1 MTREEFHALTGQEIV
16 LLDGATGSNLM
27 AAGMPR
33 GVCTEEW
40 ICEHPQVI
48 KDLQRAYKE
57 AGSRI
62 VLAPTFSANRM
73 NLEDRG
79 LGDRLEEIN
88 RKLVGFTREAV
99 GEDFLVGGDLTTTG
113 KTAEDY
119 GMLME
124 IYKEQIGILAEAGV
138 DLLMVE
144 TMLGLDETM
153 AALEAARAV
162 CDLPVLCSLTIES
175 DGSLFFGGNVFDAA
189 AALSEMGADA
199 VGINCSVGP
208 DRLEA
213 VVRNIKKAVK
223 VPVLAK
229 PNAGMPTITDTGD
242 AVYSMGADEFAF
254 HMEKLVQAGAD
265 IIGGCCG
272 TTPEYIR
279 KTAEKCRRNYYE
291 NVDTVL

>member
-1 MTREEFHALTGQEIV
+1 MTREEFHQLTERETVI
-16 LLDGATGSNLM
+16 LDGATGYNLLK
-27 AAGMPR
+27 AGMPR

-40 ICEHPQVI
+40 ICKNPQVLVN
-48 KDLQRAYKE
+48 LQRGYKE

-79 LGDRLEEIN
+79 LGDRIEEIN
-88 RKLVGFTREAV
+88 RRLVGITREAV

-119 GMLME
+119 GMLLD
-124 IYKEQIGILAEAGV
+124 IYREQMQILSEAGV

-144 TMLGLDETM
+144 TMLGLEETL
-153 AALEAARAV
+153 AALEAAREV
-162 CDLPVLCSLTIES
+162 CDLPVMCSLTIES
-175 DGSLFFGGNVFDAA
+175 DGGLFFGGNVFEAA
-189 AALSEMGADA
+189 AALAEMGADA

-213 VVRNIKKAVK
+213 VVRNMKRTVDI
-223 VPVLAK
+223 PVVVK

-254 HMEKLVQAGAD
+254 HMEALVKAGAD

-279 KTAEKCRRNYYE
+279 KVAERCCRK
-291 NVDTVL
+291 

>member
-1 MTREEFHALTGQEIV
+1 MTREEFYQLTERETVI
-16 LLDGATGSNLM
+16 LDGATGSNLLK
-27 AAGMPR
+27 AGMPR

-40 ICEHPQVI
+40 ICKNPQVLVN
-48 KDLQRAYKE
+48 LQRGYKE

-79 LGDRLEEIN
+79 LGDRIEEIN
-88 RKLVGFTREAV
+88 RRLVGITREAV

-119 GMLME
+119 GMLLD
-124 IYKEQIGILAEAGV
+124 IYREQMQILSEAGV

-144 TMLGLDETM
+144 TMLGLEETL
-153 AALEAARAV
+153 AALEAAREV
-162 CDLPVLCSLTIES
+162 CDLPVMCSLTIES
-175 DGSLFFGGNVFDAA
+175 DGGLFFGGNVFEAA
-189 AALSEMGADA
+189 AALAEMGADA

-213 VVRNIKKAVK
+213 VVRNMKRTVDI
-223 VPVLAK
+223 PVVVK

-254 HMEKLVQAGAD
+254 HMEALVKAGAD

-279 KTAEKCRRNYYE
+279 KVAERCCRK
-291 NVDTVL
+291 

>member
-1 MTREEFHALTGQEIV
+1 MTREEFRALTEKEIV

-27 AAGMPR
+27 KAGMPR
-33 GVCTEEW
+33 GVCTEQW
-40 ICEHPQVI
+40 ICENPQVLI
-48 KDLQRAYKE
+48 DLQKGYKE

-62 VLAPTFSANRM
+62 ILAPTFSANRM

-79 LGDRLEEIN
+79 LGDRVEEIN
-88 RKLVGFTREAV
+88 RRLVGITREAV
-99 GEDFLVGGDLTTTG
+99 GEAFLVGGDLTTTG

-119 GMLME
+119 GMLLD
-124 IYKEQIGILAEAGV
+124 IYKEQIQILAEAGV
-138 DLLMVE
+138 DLLMAE

-175 DGSLFFGGNVFDAA
+175 DGSLFFGGNIFEAA

-213 VVRNIKKAVK
+213 VVRNIKNEVN

-242 AVYSMGADEFAF
+242 AIYSMGADEFAV
-254 HMEKLVQAGAD
+254 HMKAIVEAGAD

-272 TTPEYIR
+272 TTPEFI
-279 KTAEKCRRNYYE
+279 KKVAETCCSR
-291 NVDTVL
+291 

>member
-1 MTREEFHALTGQEIV
+1 MTREEFRALVRQEIV

-40 ICEHPQVI
+40 ICEHPQVLI
-48 KDLQRAYKE
+48 DLQRGYRE

-79 LGDRLEEIN
+79 LGDRLEAIN
-88 RKLVGFTREAV
+88 RRLVAITREAV

-119 GMLME
+119 GMLLE
-124 IYKEQIGILAEAGV
+124 IYKEQIEIIADAGV

-144 TMLGLDETM
+144 TMLGQEETM

-175 DGSLFFGGNVFDAA
+175 DGSLFFGGNVFETA
-189 AALSEMGADA
+189 AALSAMGADA

-208 DRLEA
+208 DRLAA
-213 VVRNIKKAVK
+213 VVRNIKQAVE
-223 VPVLAK
+223 VPVVVK

-242 AVYSMGADEFAF
+242 AVYSMGADEFAL
-254 HMEKLVQAGAD
+254 HMETLVKAGAD

-279 KTAEKCRRNYYE
+279 KVAERCCGR
-291 NVDTVL
+291 

>member
-1 MTREEFHALTGQEIV
+1 MTREEFHQLTERETVI
-16 LLDGATGSNLM
+16 LDGATGSNLLK
-27 AAGMPR
+27 AGMPR

-40 ICEHPQVI
+40 ICKNPQVLVN
-48 KDLQRAYKE
+48 LQRGYKE

-79 LGDRLEEIN
+79 LGDRIEEIN
-88 RKLVGFTREAV
+88 RRLVGITREAV

-119 GMLME
+119 GMLLD
-124 IYKEQIGILAEAGV
+124 IYREQMQILSEAGV

-144 TMLGLDETM
+144 TMLGLEETL
-153 AALEAARAV
+153 AALEAAREV
-162 CDLPVLCSLTIES
+162 CDLPVMCSLTIES
-175 DGSLFFGGNVFDAA
+175 DGGLFFGGNVFEAA
-189 AALSEMGADA
+189 AALAEMGADA

-213 VVRNIKKAVK
+213 VVRNMKRTVDI
-223 VPVLAK
+223 PVVVK

-254 HMEKLVQAGAD
+254 HMEALVKAGAD

-279 KTAEKCRRNYYE
+279 KVAERCCRK
-291 NVDTVL
+291 

>member
-1 MTREEFHALTGQEIV
+1 MTREEFHQLAERETV
-16 LLDGATGSNLM
+16 VLDGATGSNLLK
-27 AAGMPR
+27 AGMPR

-40 ICEHPQVI
+40 ICQNPQVLV
-48 KDLQRAYKE
+48 DLQRGYKE

-79 LGDRLEEIN
+79 LGDRIEEIN
-88 RKLVGFTREAV
+88 RKLVGITREAV

-119 GMLME
+119 GMLLD
-124 IYKEQIGILAEAGV
+124 IYREQIQILFEAGV

-144 TMLGLDETM
+144 TMLGLEETL
-153 AALEAARAV
+153 AALEAAREV
-162 CDLPVLCSLTIES
+162 CSLPVMCSLTIES
-175 DGSLFFGGNVFDAA
+175 DGGLFFGGNVFEAA
-189 AALSEMGADA
+189 AALAEMGADA

-213 VVRNIKKAVK
+213 VVRNMKRAVDI
-223 VPVLAK
+223 PVLVK

-242 AVYSMGADEFAF
+242 AVYSMGADEFAL
-254 HMEKLVQAGAD
+254 HMEALVKAGAD

-272 TTPEYIR
+272 TTPEYI
-279 KTAEKCRRNYYE
+279 KKVVECCCGK
-291 NVDTVL
+291 